1 MNPGKRVLCL
11 ILGITYQGATAKGVD
26 RDKLTSL
33 LSQIDSQENISS
45 LNRLYDL
52 SALGSFIE
60 RTHSTG
66 WSRSRGGGG
75 PPPEPARRRNHT
87 PCECPDFIGD
97 QMASNCISERMNFLG
112 SQYENAFTVRST
124 GDSIESGR
132 LNIRD
137 KAETLRYTF
146 EVMHDQSVG
155 IRTNISDRTDGY
167 QASVDRMSQR
177 ILNEEYL
184 MAQSAN
190 SAWMNLIAN
199 TDSTAGLLTNT
210 SSEIMKT
217 ASNVAK
223 WFNGLQNEEE
233 ALTYGNIVRLVN
245 LANQQMKVHID
256 EMNKVER
263 AVTTSFSA
271 LETNMGGSEAKTS
284 SLADTLTN
292 SADKLSENI
301 DVFQQDIP
309 NAGLNADN
317 RITVNLANQLNK
329 YQSTA
334 NAAVTGFSN
343 SGAEKKETFRTT
355 SNKQI
360 TAQADSARQMYYS
373 STNLVQKTL
382 SDISGKQQ
390 NFASISGK
398 FYGDVISGIDILSST
413 HSQNFTNK
421 AQKIR
426 DTLSA
431 KEDVRSNLD
440 SLLKGYLNDESKSV
454 ADSGTA
460 ETNRKTEST
469 NIVNDLL
476 TSSTSKQS
484 SVQTSAS
491 TVASGAVEGVGTNGR
506 SSLDRLGSQYD
517 SSLADMSTQGKT
529 AASAAATAGNRLN
542 NAATGGSNAVDTA
555 QQTVLNG
562 VQRAFSDVLSTMNT
576 LPGGISD
583 SAATSLDMKA
593 VLSTAKSDKAKAA
606 DMIKSA
612 LYGGQT
618 MSLDQQSATEN
629 AIEGLLQRIDF
640 AYPAMQAVSASVSD
654 SISTGSSVSQGVQTG
669 ATQAGQ
675 EASSAVAG
683 AASQVAMSEDAFAK
697 NLNDMFNAMIK
708 SGPVGEGQ
716 VTGGVVDSSRAASDI
731 VQDAELQIDA
741 QGEKIEEGERDAQEA
756 TERAGEDI
764 KTTGEN
770 VEMGFEASSG
780 AVEDHIDDSLGEISR
795 LLSESTSGAAMEVE
809 SHLHDI
815 ESSKDAIALQVGK
828 IDTNQMEQ
836 IRAVASTVDAVM
848 QQINAFLSASSP
860 KLFEELQTLPY
871 KSQGLFMRM
880 QALRTQVDNLRA
892 NFVQGG
898 SDADIDGMI
907 RAVGS
912 KLRVSNATA
921 ADAVSRVG
929 SEFNI
934 SAEHVMSQNTEDVTA
949 ALKQFADT
957 SAVLK
962 DQLAKIGE
970 GIKDAELALAD
981 VPGSES
987 LVSKLQDMHS
997 AIYGLASTS
1006 MAGLLGVNVNNVG
1019 GAPNNI
1025 KDFFRQ
1031 LALIQGMAGNDAAFA
1046 DSTVW
1051 DLSQLAGSYLEDT
1064 DSFARGPGAVHQAE
1078 IEREAQLAAMH
1089 ENIAQE
1095 QLAQRQQVLGQLHA
1109 DQANLLTGYA
1119 EDVRAQTNYANNK
1132 ASTVYDTVIKARA
1145 DASGILGRIAGKYA
1159 TATAALQSGM
1169 RADSS
1174 AESAQIVSLHDQ
1186 LTTLLTLF
1194 DQYINT
1200 ARYSFTQAET
1210 GRDTFVRTTLLKV
1223 TNDLNRIDNELM
1235 SKSRELVGQV
1245 SGVAQKLEGI
1255 QDADIDTAVDGLK
1268 QQFATWSDSQLNHAR
1283 DEVASLKN
1291 ITTAAQTNYNPYSIQ
1306 LALTTAVNYVAKQAR
1321 SLLRISGKDTA
1332 PVDTL
1337 VSRFLSSTPAP

>member
-1 MNPGKRVLCL
+1 M
-11 ILGITYQGATAKGVD
+11 TAKGVD

-66 WSRSRGGGG
+66 WSRSRSGGGG
-75 PPPEPARRRNHT
+75 RPPPEPARRRNHT

-97 QMASNCISERMNFLG
+97 QMAANCITERMNYLG
-112 SQYENAFTVRST
+112 SQYEESFTVKST

-146 EVMHDQSVG
+146 DVVHDQAVA

-167 QASVDRMSQR
+167 QASVDRMSQT

-199 TDSTAGLLTNT
+199 TDTTAGLLTNA

-217 ASNVAK
+217 ASEVAQ
-223 WFNGLQNEEE
+223 WFNGLQNQEE

-245 LANQQMKVHID
+245 LANQQMKVHVD
-256 EMNKVER
+256 EMNKVKR

-271 LETNMGGSEAKTS
+271 LETNLGGSEAKTS

-292 SADKLSENI
+292 AGEKLSQNI
-301 DVFQQDIP
+301 DTFQQDIP

-317 RITVNLANQLNK
+317 RLTVNLANQLNK
-329 YQSTA
+329 YQSSA

-343 SGAEKKETFRTT
+343 SAAGKKETFRTT
-355 SNKQI
+355 SSKQI

-373 STNLVQKTL
+373 STNLVQKTM

-390 NFASISGK
+390 IFGSISGK
-398 FYGDVISGIDILSST
+398 SYGDVISSIDLLSST
-413 HSQNFTNK
+413 HSQNFTSK

-426 DTLSA
+426 DKLSA
-431 KEDVRSNLD
+431 KEDARSNID
-440 SLLKGYLNDESKSV
+440 SLIKGYLNDESKSV
-454 ADSGTA
+454 ADSSTA
-460 ETNRKTEST
+460 ETNRKTEAT

-506 SSLDRLGSQYD
+506 SSLDKLGSQYD
-517 SSLADMSTQGKT
+517 SSLVDMSTQGKS
-529 AASAAATAGNRLN
+529 AASAAATASNRLN
-542 NAATGGSNAVDTA
+542 KAATGGSNAVDTA

-562 VQRAFSDVLSTMNT
+562 VQRAFSDVLYTMNT

-583 SAATSLDMKA
+583 SAASSLDMKA
-593 VLSTAKSDKAKAA
+593 VLSTAKTDKARAA

-612 LYGGQT
+612 LYGGQSI
-618 MSLDQQSATEN
+618 SLDQQSATEK

-640 AYPAMQAVSASVSD
+640 AYPAMKAVSASVSQ

-675 EASSAVAG
+675 EASSTVAG

-697 NLNDMFNAMIK
+697 NLNDMLNAMIK
-708 SGPVGEGQ
+708 SGPVGMGQ

-731 VQDAELQIDA
+731 VQDAKSQIDA
-741 QGEKIEEGERDAQEA
+741 QGEKIEGGQRDAQQA
-756 TERAGEDI
+756 TDGAAEDI

-770 VEMGFEASSG
+770 VQKGFQASSG
-780 AVEDHIDDSLGEISR
+780 AVADHIDDSLGDISS
-795 LLSESTSGAAMEVE
+795 LLSQSTSGAAMEVE

-815 ESSKDAIALQVGK
+815 ESSKDTIALQVGK

-898 SDADIDGMI
+898 SDKDIDGMI

-912 KLRVSNATA
+912 KLRLSNATA
-921 ADAVSRVG
+921 ADAVARVG

-934 SAEHVMSQNTEDVTA
+934 SADYVMSQNTEDVSA
-949 ALKQFADT
+949 ALKEFSDT
-957 SAVLK
+957 STALK

-970 GIKDAELALAD
+970 GIKDAEVALVD

-987 LVSKLQDMHS
+987 LVSKLQDMQS
-997 AIYGLASTS
+997 AIYGLSSTS
-1006 MAGLLGVNVNNVG
+1006 MERLLGVNGNNVG
-1019 GAPNNI
+1019 GAPENI
-1025 KDFFRQ
+1025 KDVFRQ
-1031 LALIQGMAGNDAAFA
+1031 LALIQGMAGKDAAFA
-1046 DSTVW
+1046 DSTLW
-1051 DLSQLAGSYLEDT
+1051 DLSQLSGSYLEET

-1078 IEREAQLAAMH
+1078 IEREAQLAAMS

-1095 QLAQRQQVLGQLHA
+1095 QLAQRQKVLGQMNA
-1109 DQANLLTGYA
+1109 DQAELLTGYA
-1119 EDVRAQTNYANNK
+1119 DDVRAQTNYANNK
-1132 ASTVYDTVIKARA
+1132 ASTVYDTVVKARA
-1145 DASGILGRIAGKYA
+1145 DASGILGRIAAKYA
-1159 TATAALQSGM
+1159 TANAALQSGM
-1169 RADSS
+1169 RADTS

-1200 ARYSFTQAET
+1200 ARYSFTQAEA
-1210 GRDTFVRTTLLKV
+1210 GSDTFVRTTLLKV

-1235 SKSRELVGQV
+1235 SKSRELAGQV
-1245 SGVAQKLEGI
+1245 SRVAQKLEGI
-1255 QDADIDTAVDGLK
+1255 KDADIDTALDALK
-1268 QQFATWSDSQLNHAR
+1268 QQFATWSDSQLNQAQE
-1283 DEVASLKN
+1283 EVASLKN
-1291 ITTAAQTNYNPYSIQ
+1291 ITMAAQTNYNLYSIQ
-1306 LALTTAVNYVAKQAR
+1306 QALTSAVNYVANQAR
-1321 SLLRISGKDTA
+1321 SLLQVAGKDTA

-1337 VSRFLSSTPAP
+1337 VSSFLSSTPAPRR